1 MVNVITQLYQENQG
15 TWWPDFINIHRD
27 FPYPCMNTKEYKS
40 FMQYAKT
47 NIETHNLTRMELH
60 FKILIRAFLKCL
72 LLIIYLT

>member
-47 NIETHNLTRMELH
+47 NIETFIISQEWSYT
-60 FKILIRAFLKCL
+60 LKF
-72 LLIIYLT
+72 